1 MRYARD
7 LAFLHSSPTKLVF
20 GAGCLSELPSEVDAV
35 ALGLSSSAPARVLVV
50 TDGFLAS
57 KTDLV
62 ERVKKALGRR
72 LAGVYD
78 GVEPDSSVA
87 IVDRGAAIAKD
98 LGADVLVSIGGGSSI
113 DTAKA
118 IAIVLTEGGKIRDHQ
133 GFQGLSRATTPH
145 IAIPTTAGTGS
156 EVTKAAVIRDED
168 AGQKLI
174 FGDNHIY
181 PRVALLDP
189 LLTLGMPPHI
199 TAGTG
204 LDALTHAFE
213 ALHAMQAEP
222 VADALALH
230 AIRLVARYLP
240 AAMKSPDDVIAR
252 GQMLLAAT
260 MAGIAFDNAQ
270 VGLVHAIAHSV
281 GARHHVHHGT
291 ANAIALPHVLRFN
304 GDVAS
309 EAYREGGE
317 ALGVGTRG
325 LDDAAAVDAVATA
338 IAKLVAEVGLPLRYR
353 DVGVPES
360 DLEAIAEMTLSDGS
374 IVNNPTPVTEA
385 AEVMTVLRAAF

>member
-1 MRYARD
+1 MRYGGD
-7 LAFLHSSPTKLVF
+7 LSFLYTTPTRIVF
-20 GAGCLSELPSEVDAV
+20 GAGCLSELASEVDG
-35 ALGLSSSAPARVLVV
+35 LGCTRAMVV
-50 TDGFLAS
+50 TDGFLAH

-72 LAGVYD
+72 FAGVFD

-87 IVDRGAAIAKD
+87 IVNRGAALAKE
-98 LGADVLVSIGGGSSI
+98 LAVDVIVSIGGGSSI

-118 IAIVLTEGGKIRDHQ
+118 IAIVLTEGGGIRDHQ

-156 EVTKAAVIRDED
+156 EVTKAAVIRDEE

-189 LLTLGMPPHI
+189 QLTLGMPPAI

-213 ALHAMQAEP
+213 SLHAMQAEP
-222 VADALALH
+222 LSDALALH
-230 AIRLVARYLP
+230 AIRLVARHLP
-240 AAMKSPDDVIAR
+240 RVMQAPDDVVAR
-252 GQMLLAAT
+252 GHMLIASTLAG
-260 MAGIAFDNAQ
+260 MAFDNAQ
-270 VGLVHAIAHSV
+270 VGLVHAIAHTV

-304 GDVAS
+304 ADVAA
-309 EAYREGGE
+309 EAYREGGD
-317 ALGVGTRG
+317 ALGVDTKG
-325 LDDAAAVDAVATA
+325 LTHEAAVDAIATA
-338 IAKLVAEVGLPLRYR
+338 IGKLVADVGLPLRYR

-360 DLEAIAEMTLSDGS
+360 DLEAIAEMTLSDGA
-374 IVNNPTPVTEA
+374 IVYNPKPVTEA

>member
-1 MRYARD
+1 MRYGSD
-7 LAFLHSSPTKLVF
+7 LSFLHTSPTKIVF
-20 GAGCLSELPSEVDAV
+20 GAGSLSELASEVDAL
-35 ALGLSSSAPARVLVV
+35 APSASGARVLVV

-72 LAGVYD
+72 LAGVFD

-87 IVDRGAAIAKD
+87 IVDRGAAFGKEIA
-98 LGADVLVSIGGGSSI
+98 ADVIVSIGGGSSI

-118 IAIVLTEGGKIRDHQ
+118 IAIVLTEGGGIRAHQ

-145 IAIPTTAGTGS
+145 VAIPTTAGTGS

-189 LLTLGMPPHI
+189 TLTFGMPPHI

-204 LDALTHAFE
+204 LDTLTHAFE

-222 VADALALH
+222 ISDALALH
-230 AIRLVARYLP
+230 AIRLVAKHLP
-240 AAMKSPDDVIAR
+240 VAMKAPSDVIAR
-252 GQMLLAAT
+252 GQLLLAAT

-270 VGLVHAIAHSV
+270 VGLVHAIAHTV

-304 GDVAS
+304 ADFAA
-309 EAYREGGE
+309 EAYREGGT
-317 ALGVGTRG
+317 ALGVDTRG
-325 LDDAAAVDAVATA
+325 IEDDLVAVDAVATA
-338 IAKLVAEVGLPLRYR
+338 IAKLVKDVGLPTRYR
-353 DVGVPES
+353 DAGVPES
-360 DLEAIAEMTLSDGS
+360 DLEAIAELTLSDGA
-374 IVNNPTPVTEA
+374 IVYNPKPVTEA
-385 AEVMTVLRAAF
+385 ADVLTVLRAAF